1 MEETE
6 VTDSQ
11 PLRLGIA
18 GSGFISAV
26 HAGCALRSA
35 NIKLVAIASTRGRA
49 SRERV
54 GVLDEA
60 VRLATMDELLASD
73 DVEAVV
79 VCTRTADHPE
89 HAAAVLAS
97 GKHLLL
103 EKPGATTVEGQQQ
116 IRDAA
121 AARPELVARVA
132 YHRRHDARFRELARL
147 IGEGAIGAPFAIQ
160 MESRED
166 FPPSDDDIPAGG
178 FILDV
183 GVHDYDTAR
192 WLLGRDP
199 DSVYAA
205 AQNPVFRDADLDNAY
220 ITIGMA
226 DAIAV
231 THLARTNK
239 VGMDIRCEVLGENG
253 SIVFDRT
260 PRGGDVTVLSLGGDV
275 AFATDCRDFFA
286 DAYVQQME
294 DFAAAC
300 RGRQSPNA
308 TLEDD
313 RWAVAIG
320 VAARASAVRGER
332 LAVGP
337 SWDWH

>member
-1 MEETE
+1 
-6 VTDSQ
+6 VTDSR
-11 PLRLGIA
+11 PLRLGIV
-18 GSGFISAV
+18 GTGFISGV
-26 HAGCALRSA
+26 HAGYALRSA
-35 NIKLVAIASTRGRA
+35 NIKLLAMASTRGRA
-49 SRERV
+49 SRDRV
-54 GVLDEA
+54 GPLDEA
-60 VRLATMDELLASD
+60 VRLTTMDELLASD
-73 DVEAVV
+73 DLEAVM
-79 VCTRTADHPE
+79 VCTRTVDHPE
-89 HAAAVLAS
+89 HAVAVLNA

-103 EKPGATTVEGQQQ
+103 EKPGATTVEGQQK
-116 IRDAA
+116 IREAA
-121 AARPELVARVA
+121 AAHPELVARVA

-199 DSVYAA
+199 DTVYAA
-205 AQNPVFRDADLDNAY
+205 AQNPVYRDADLDNAY

-231 THLARTNK
+231 THLARTNR
-239 VGMDIRCEVLGENG
+239 VGMDIRCEVLGESG

-260 PRGGDVTVLSLGGDV
+260 PRGGDLTVLSRGGDV
-275 AFATDCRDFFA
+275 AFAADCREFFA
-286 DAYVQQME
+286 DAYAQQLE
-294 DFAAAC
+294 DFAVAC
-300 RGRQSPNA
+300 RGDQTPNA

-320 VAARASAVRGER
+320 VAARASAVREER